1 MSELAPSRRERA
13 YLDIRGR
20 IVAGEYPPGAP
31 LSESALT
38 RVVRASRTPI
48 REALCR
54 LLEEGYVERVPGRGF
69 HVSCITVRLVQDTFE
84 VRRLLEGTAAARA
97 AEVAAR
103 ETVSRLRHLAPV
115 PFVAGDALAAKRAE
129 KANAEFHVAVA
140 EASGNALLVDLVE
153 RCLGQVAR
161 FMAHGAKLPNLNA
174 RASQEHN
181 EIVDA
186 VERRDSAAAR
196 DAMERHLDDCS
207 RQFMHTLVRGGL
219 RDVAV

>member
-1 MSELAPSRRERA
+1 
-13 YLDIRGR
+13 
-20 IVAGEYPPGAP
+20 
-31 LSESALT
+31 
-38 RVVRASRTPI
+38 
-48 REALCR
+48 
-54 LLEEGYVERVPGRGF
+54 VPGRGF
-69 HVSCITVRLVQDTFE
+69 QVSRITVRLVQDTFE

>member
-1 MSELAPSRRERA
+1 WRSAGSTSRSPITIGSARRSPERVPAFTRVATACYAHRAHASSSCPGRMSELAPSRRERA

-69 HVSCITVRLVQDTFE
+69 QVSRITVRLVQDTFE

-115 PFVAGDALAAKRAE
+115 PFVAGDLGAAKRAE
-129 KANAEFHVAVA
+129 KANAEFHLAVA
-140 EASGNALLVDLVE
+140 EASGNALLVD
-153 RCLGQVAR
+153 
-161 FMAHGAKLPNLNA
+161 
-174 RASQEHN
+174 
-181 EIVDA
+181 
-186 VERRDSAAAR
+186 
-196 DAMERHLDDCS
+196 
-207 RQFMHTLVRGGL
+207 
-219 RDVAV
+219 